1 MTAAPTTEPRIDPSP
16 PTMIIATKSTE
27 RNTSKESGDR
37 NPTTSAKRPPA
48 TPV

>member
-1 MTAAPTTEPRIDPSP
+1 
-16 PTMIIATKSTE
+16 MIMATKSTD

-37 NPTTSAKRPPA
+37 NPTTNAKSPPA